1 MAFHGPLRG
10 CALALVV
17 RATWTYFVW
26 IDGILAV
33 AEIVK

>member
-1 MAFHGPLRG
+1 MESHARC
-10 CALALVV
+10 CAATPWSVC
-17 RATWTYFVW
+17 ATWTYFVW

>member
-10 CALALVV
+10 RALVV